1 MTKRELVAL
10 VEQAYATYR
19 LELPVVEEQQ
29 VAVYTAWG
37 DLLLDLEYEHCRRAL
52 VDIAVH
58 SQFMPRPG
66 EIRRAVINTTT
77 KMPQFDDP
85 NYAWGIWMTISREVS
100 SGNPPSVA
108 PSEAL
113 TKTIHILGDSAYGMH
128 TNGDREAFCSVYRQV
143 VTELELERYRVP
155 QLPERKNTPTKTGEQ

>member
-1 MTKRELVAL
+1 MTKSELVSL

-29 VAVYTAWG
+29 VAVYMAWG
-37 DLLLDLEYEHCRRAL
+37 DLLLDLEYESCRRAL

-58 SQFMPRPG
+58 SAFMPRPG
-66 EIRRAVINTTT
+66 EIRKAAINTSN
-77 KMPQFDDP
+77 KIPPFDDP

-100 SGNPPSVA
+100 SGTPPSIT

-113 TKTIHILGDSAYGMH
+113 VKTVHILGEAAYGMH

-143 VTELELERYRVP
+143 VAEIESERYRVAE
-155 QLPERKNTPTKTGEQ
+155 LPERRLKKNTPT